1 MIKNIFNKPYYLD
14 WLFYYVVIT
23 SLGYFQS
30 AMNAGSDLAVFF
42 TFIGIFIFIGIPL
55 IIRYNLKNIRKR
67 DHQYFISF
75 STNDRLIVEFIVDKL
90 NKSTPATFWIQSN
103 IDIGENFSKEIESA
117 INASSGCLIFLSN
130 NFQNSDFIQEFEVDL
145 MSKKYHNGNFQ
156 VIPILLDKI
165 ENKIN
170 YFFDEIQFVRGNSNF
185 LYRSSVQ
192 DYKEIIEELREI
204 ILNDVSHQENKPL
217 TLFLKI
223 IGWIIVAIA
232 FTGQFVSD
240 EIIDFFFLLFS

>member
-1 MIKNIFNKPYYLD
+1 
-14 WLFYYVVIT
+14 
-23 SLGYFQS
+23 
-30 AMNAGSDLAVFF
+30 
-42 TFIGIFIFIGIPL
+42 
-55 IIRYNLKNIRKR
+55 
-67 DHQYFISF
+67 
-75 STNDRLIVEFIVDKL
+75 
-90 NKSTPATFWIQSN
+90 
-103 IDIGENFSKEIESA
+103 
-117 INASSGCLIFLSN
+117 
-130 NFQNSDFIQEFEVDL
+130 